1 MKKYFRI
8 ILAFFFYFLLHF
20 SLLSQNFQQA
30 KPWMG
35 IAIENAM
42 DGVKVKGTMAGT
54 PAEKAGF
61 VTGDLIKKIDGNPM
75 KDARELTLYIQSKGV
90 GNEVKID
97 FERSTKSMTIKLKL
111 EARPDDLE
119 VLRKNLIG
127 VKVPNFN
134 LERISDNVNISNKE
148 IENSI
153 TIIEFW
159 ATWCPACVSTHPKL
173 SKFAEEN
180 KTIKVLAVSN
190 EDRDDVLSYT
200 KKHKYTFSVI
210 LDNSK
215 EFIKFFTVSAIPMTV
230 VIDKN
235 GVIQHI
241 SLGAGT
247 YFEESL
253 NFALDLK
260 KKPN

>member
-1 MKKYFRI
+1 MIKYYTT
-8 ILAFFFYFLLHF
+8 LMAFFFYFLLHF
-20 SLLSQNFQQA
+20 SLFSQNFQQA

-35 IAIENAM
+35 IAIENAQ

-61 VTGDLIKKIDGNPM
+61 VSGDVIKKIDGNTM
-75 KDARELTLYIQSKGV
+75 KDAKELTLYIQSKGV

-97 FERSTKSMTIKLKL
+97 FERSAKNLSIKLKL

-119 VLRKNLIG
+119 VLRRNLVG
-127 VKVPNFN
+127 VKVPSFN
-134 LERISDNVNISNKE
+134 LERISDNGNISNKE

-153 TIIEFW
+153 TVIEFW
-159 ATWCPACVSTHPKL
+159 ATWCPACVSTLPKL
-173 SKFAEEN
+173 SRFTEEN
-180 KTIKVLAVSN
+180 KSIKVLAISN
-190 EDRDDVLSYT
+190 EDKDDILSYA
-200 KKHKYTFSVI
+200 KKHKYTFSI
-210 LDNSK
+210 FLDKSK

-241 SLGAGT
+241 SLGAGA

-253 NFALDLK
+253 NFALDLNK
-260 KKPN
+260 KSN